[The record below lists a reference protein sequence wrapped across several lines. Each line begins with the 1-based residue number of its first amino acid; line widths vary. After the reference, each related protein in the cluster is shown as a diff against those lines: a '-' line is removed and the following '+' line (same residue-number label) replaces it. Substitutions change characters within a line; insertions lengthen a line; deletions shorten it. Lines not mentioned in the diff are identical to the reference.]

1 MIGALFMLAL
11 RQAAAPRRAVF
22 LALLALL
29 PLGLAALIRALANI
43 DGGELIGGVLE
54 GLVVNIVLPLVV
66 MVLATSAFGNEVEDR
81 TLSLLTTK
89 PVPALEHCACQADS
103 DNHRGCAPADCSFGG
118 CDHDG
123 PGRQRKSSGGPRP
136 QGRWLGVVTYA
147 SAFTWAGLLTTRAL
161 GFGLIYVLLW
171 EAIITGFLEG
181 ARYLSVRSYTQ
192 GTMHGLDDTTF
203 NEALAIDLQAALIG
217 AALVTALFFFL
228 SVRRLSRMDVP

>member
-11 RQAAAPRRAVF
+11 RQAAVPRRAVF

-89 PVPALEHCACQADS
+89 PVPRWSIVLAKLIATIIVA
-103 DNHRGCAPADCSFGG
+103 APLLIAVSAVVTMMDP
-118 CDHDG
+118 DG
-123 PGRQRKSSGGPRP
+123 SGKAAVAAAAGT
-136 QGRWLGVVTYA
+136 LVGVVTYA

-171 EAIITGFLEG
+171 EAIITSFLEG

-192 GTMHGLDDTTF
+192 GTIHGLDETTF

>member
-54 GLVVNIVLPLVV
+54 GLVVNIILPLVV

-89 PVPALEHCACQADS
+89 PVPRWSIVLAKLAATIIVA
-103 DNHRGCAPADCSFGG
+103 APLLIAVSAVVTMMDP
-118 CDHDG
+118 DG
-123 PGRQRKSSGGPRP
+123 SGKAAVAAAAGT
-136 QGRWLGVVTYA
+136 LVGVVTYA

-171 EAIITGFLEG
+171 EAIITSFLEG

-192 GTMHGLDDTTF
+192 GTMHGLDKTTF
-203 NEALAIDLQAALIG
+203 DDNLAIDLQAALIG

>member
-1 MIGALFMLAL
+1 MIGALFALAL
-11 RQAAAPRRAVF
+11 RQAAAPRRAIF

-29 PLGLAALIRALANI
+29 PVGLAALIRALADI
-43 DGGELIGGVLE
+43 EGGELIGGVLE

-89 PVPALEHCACQADS
+89 PVPRWSIVLAKLAATIIVA
-103 DNHRGCAPADCSFGG
+103 APLMIAASAIVTLMDPDGG
-118 CDHDG
+118 
-123 PGRQRKSSGGPRP
+123 GRAAAVAAAGM
-136 QGRWLGVVTYA
+136 LVGVVTYA

-161 GFGLIYVLLW
+161 GFALIYVLLW
-171 EAIITGFLEG
+171 EAVITGFLEG

-203 NEALAIDLQAALIG
+203 NETLAIDFQAALIG

>member
-54 GLVVNIVLPLVV
+54 GLVVNIILPLVV

-89 PVPALEHCACQADS
+89 PVPRWSIVLAKLIATIIVA
-103 DNHRGCAPADCSFGG
+103 APLLIAVSAVVTMMDP
-118 CDHDG
+118 DG
-123 PGRQRKSSGGPRP
+123 SGKAAVAAAAGT
-136 QGRWLGVVTYA
+136 LVGVVTYA

-171 EAIITGFLEG
+171 EAIITSFLEG

-192 GTMHGLDDTTF
+192 GTIHGLDETTF
-203 NEALAIDLQAALIG
+203 NETLAIDLQAALIG

>member
-89 PVPALEHCACQADS
+89 PVPRWSIVLAKLAATIIVA
-103 DNHRGCAPADCSFGG
+103 APLLIAVSAVVTMMDP
-118 CDHDG
+118 DG
-123 PGRQRKSSGGPRP
+123 SGKAAAAAAAGT
-136 QGRWLGVVTYA
+136 LVGVVTYA

-171 EAIITGFLEG
+171 EAIITSFLEG

-192 GTMHGLDDTTF
+192 GTIHGLDETTF

>member
-54 GLVVNIVLPLVV
+54 GLVVNIILPLVV

-89 PVPALEHCACQADS
+89 PVPRWSIVLAKLIATIIVA
-103 DNHRGCAPADCSFGG
+103 APLLIAVSAVVTMMDPGG
-118 CDHDG
+118 
-123 PGRQRKSSGGPRP
+123 SGKAAAAAAAGT
-136 QGRWLGVVTYA
+136 LVGVVTYA

-171 EAIITGFLEG
+171 EAIITSFLEG

-192 GTMHGLDDTTF
+192 GTIHGLDETTF

>member
-22 LALLALL
+22 LALVALL
-29 PLGLAALIRALANI
+29 PLGLAALIRALANS
-43 DGGELIGGVLE
+43 DGGQLIGGVLE
-54 GLVVNIVLPLVV
+54 GLIVSIVLPLVV

-89 PVPALEHCACQADS
+89 PVPRWSIVLAKLAATIIVA
-103 DNHRGCAPADCSFGG
+103 APLMIAVSAVVTMMDQ
-118 CDHDG
+118 DG
-123 PGRQRKSSGGPRP
+123 SGKAAVAAAAGT
-136 QGRWLGVVTYA
+136 LVGVVTYA

-161 GFGLIYVLLW
+161 GFALIYVLLW

-192 GTMHGLDDTTF
+192 GTMHGLDETTF
-203 NEALAIDLQAALIG
+203 SETLAIDLQAALIG
-217 AALVTALFFFL
+217 SALVTALFFFL

>member
-89 PVPALEHCACQADS
+89 PVPRWSIVLAKLAATIIVA
-103 DNHRGCAPADCSFGG
+103 APLLIAVSAVVTMMDP
-118 CDHDG
+118 DG
-123 PGRQRKSSGGPRP
+123 SGKAAAAAAAGT
-136 QGRWLGVVTYA
+136 LVGVVTYA

-171 EAIITGFLEG
+171 EAIITSFLEG

-192 GTMHGLDDTTF
+192 GTIHGLDETTF
-203 NEALAIDLQAALIG
+203 NETLAIDLQAALIG

>member
-11 RQAAAPRRAVF
+11 RQAAAPRRAIF

-89 PVPALEHCACQADS
+89 PVPRWSIVLAKLIATIIVA
-103 DNHRGCAPADCSFGG
+103 APLLIAVSAVVTMMDP
-118 CDHDG
+118 DG
-123 PGRQRKSSGGPRP
+123 SGKAAVAAAAGT
-136 QGRWLGVVTYA
+136 LVGVVTYA

-171 EAIITGFLEG
+171 EAIITSFLEG

-192 GTMHGLDDTTF
+192 GTIHGLDETTF
-203 NEALAIDLQAALIG
+203 NETLAIDLQAALIG

>member
-89 PVPALEHCACQADS
+89 PVPRWSIVLAKLAATIIVA
-103 DNHRGCAPADCSFGG
+103 APLLIAVSAVVTMMDP
-118 CDHDG
+118 DG
-123 PGRQRKSSGGPRP
+123 SGKAAVAAAAGT
-136 QGRWLGVVTYA
+136 LVGVVTYA

-171 EAIITGFLEG
+171 EAIITSFLEG

-192 GTMHGLDDTTF
+192 GTMHGLDKTTF
-203 NEALAIDLQAALIG
+203 DDNLAIDLQAALIG

>member
-54 GLVVNIVLPLVV
+54 GLVVNIILPLVV

-89 PVPALEHCACQADS
+89 PVPRWSIVLAKLIATIIVA
-103 DNHRGCAPADCSFGG
+103 APLLIAVSAVVTMMDP
-118 CDHDG
+118 DG
-123 PGRQRKSSGGPRP
+123 SGKAAAAAAAGT
-136 QGRWLGVVTYA
+136 LVGVVTYA

-171 EAIITGFLEG
+171 EAIITSFLEG

-192 GTMHGLDDTTF
+192 GTIHGLDETTF
-203 NEALAIDLQAALIG
+203 NETLAIDLQAALIG

>member
-89 PVPALEHCACQADS
+89 PVPRWSIVLAKLIATIIVA
-103 DNHRGCAPADCSFGG
+103 APLLIAVSAVVTMMDP
-118 CDHDG
+118 DG
-123 PGRQRKSSGGPRP
+123 SGKAAAAAAAGT
-136 QGRWLGVVTYA
+136 LVGVVTYA

-171 EAIITGFLEG
+171 EAIITSFLEG

-192 GTMHGLDDTTF
+192 GTIHGLDETTF
-203 NEALAIDLQAALIG
+203 NETLAIDLQAALIG

>member
-89 PVPALEHCACQADS
+89 PVPRWSIVLAKLAATIIVA
-103 DNHRGCAPADCSFGG
+103 APLLIAVSAVVTMMDP
-118 CDHDG
+118 DG
-123 PGRQRKSSGGPRP
+123 SGKAAAAAAAGT
-136 QGRWLGVVTYA
+136 LVGVVTYA

-171 EAIITGFLEG
+171 EAIITSFLEG

-192 GTMHGLDDTTF
+192 GTIHGLDETTF

-217 AALVTALFFFL
+217 AAIVTALFFFL

>member
-89 PVPALEHCACQADS
+89 PVPRWSIVLAKLAATIIVA
-103 DNHRGCAPADCSFGG
+103 APLLIAVSAVVTMMDP
-118 CDHDG
+118 DG
-123 PGRQRKSSGGPRP
+123 SGKAAVAAAAGT
-136 QGRWLGVVTYA
+136 LVGVVTYA

-171 EAIITGFLEG
+171 EAIITSFLEG

-192 GTMHGLDDTTF
+192 GTIHGLDETTF

>member
-1 MIGALFMLAL
+1 MLAL

-89 PVPALEHCACQADS
+89 PVPRWSIVLAKLIATIIVA
-103 DNHRGCAPADCSFGG
+103 APLLIAVSAVVTMMDP
-118 CDHDG
+118 DG
-123 PGRQRKSSGGPRP
+123 SGKAAAAAAAGT
-136 QGRWLGVVTYA
+136 LVGVVTYA

-171 EAIITGFLEG
+171 EAIITSFLEG

-192 GTMHGLDDTTF
+192 GTIHGLDEITF
-203 NEALAIDLQAALIG
+203 NETLAIDLQAALIG

>member
-89 PVPALEHCACQADS
+89 PVPRWSIVLAKLAATIIVA
-103 DNHRGCAPADCSFGG
+103 APLLIAVSAVVTMMDP
-118 CDHDG
+118 DG
-123 PGRQRKSSGGPRP
+123 SGKAAVAAAAGT
-136 QGRWLGVVTYA
+136 LVGVVTYA

-171 EAIITGFLEG
+171 EAIITSFLEG

-192 GTMHGLDDTTF
+192 GTIHGLDETTF
-203 NEALAIDLQAALIG
+203 NETLAIDLQAALIG